1 MGPVPFTLTLSEV
14 EDRLY
19 CKRCW
24 KNYGWYIK
32 RGPPYNLSLNV
43 DRLARKHGVQIVEV
57 NIGKGK
63 AKGKGL
69 QPFECCNQRFN
80 HKRLASHLQSHEAA
94 ESKTE
99 MDTQTDLIWVEDNL
113 EPDVCWEFEVK
124 DGTWQAFLPEVQ
136 DELEGHYALLHP
148 LLDLGGP
155 NQVTITTNG
164 FTYEIN
170 FKDMTQ
176 KNVKTNRVR
185 LIRRGQQ
192 PNQMI
197 FLSMLG
203 EKDALIDELREKNE
217 AFCEMYDHVR
227 QKNDAL
233 AKQVE
238 ELQGLR
244 AENQRLKQSNHLD
257 HDQKMRLVECWRM
270 EQQLSQPIRQSIR
283 ESDPV
288 YIKVKEML
296 AAACPPSHFDPCA
309 LMRCNSLEIVSV
321 EQVHNVLLWNK
332 YTARKDR
339 MRKELANAVIA
350 RCEGGILELPWIKL
364 EEGLNEFLLL
374 HGTHSD
380 KIDIITQFGF
390 DERIAR
396 EGGLYGRG
404 VYFTDES
411 CKSLQY
417 SGAVDGGIVT
427 GEAGH
432 IIVTRVLV
440 GQPHFAQ
447 GPMKSTKFEPYIDES
462 DPSKG
467 RCNSVLVQP
476 GTVRGS
482 SQQQVHREFVIFDNA
497 QTYPELVI
505 SFRVH

>member
-1 MGPVPFTLTLSEV
+1 
-14 EDRLY
+14 
-19 CKRCW
+19 
-24 KNYGWYIK
+24 
-32 RGPPYNLSLNV
+32 
-43 DRLARKHGVQIVEV
+43 
-57 NIGKGK
+57 
-63 AKGKGL
+63 
-69 QPFECCNQRFN
+69 
-80 HKRLASHLQSHEAA
+80 
-94 ESKTE
+94 
-99 MDTQTDLIWVEDNL
+99 
-113 EPDVCWEFEVK
+113 
-124 DGTWQAFLPEVQ
+124 
-136 DELEGHYALLHP
+136 LEGHYALLHP

-164 FTYEIN
+164 FAYEIN

-176 KNVKTNRVR
+176 TNVKTKRVR
-185 LIRRGQQ
+185 FIRRGQQ
-192 PNQMI
+192 PNQKI
-197 FLSMLG
+197 LPMLA
-203 EKDALIDELREKNE
+203 EKDALINELRE
-217 AFCEMYDHVR
+217 
-227 QKNDAL
+227 KNDAL

-244 AENQRLKQSNHLD
+244 AENQRLKTSNHLD

-270 EQQLSQPIRQSIR
+270 EQQLSQPIRQSIQ

-288 YIKVKEML
+288 YKKVKEML
-296 AAACPPSHFDPCA
+296 AAACPTSHFDSCA
-309 LMRCNSLEIVSV
+309 LMRRKSLEIVSV

-350 RCEGGILELPWIKL
+350 HCEGGILELPWIKL

-396 EGGLYGRG
+396 EGGLYGQG

-417 SGAVDGGIVT
+417 SGAVHGGLAT

-447 GPMKSTKFEPYIDES
+447 GPMKSTKFEPYIDDS